1 MKEWVLLGRER
12 ERENESEFVSSVAR
26 HDEFEMGSHRIAF
39 MMWYL
44 VIKFDSNVCL
54 ADDDGGEE
62 ERKGSKTGWVS
73 WGSNVAN
80 PTQQHGFLFL
90 FNAIKSFAKVFSS
103 TFLLICYIIRSF
115 VISIFYIFY
124 LSFAIC
130 LLVSTNSLS
139 RSILFRVTCKTTRT
153 NEEPCWV
160 CVARRWRHH
169 RHSTMILESGLIFFY
184 SCYFLSPPSY
194 SVPSSSSAHF
204 GGCNKNFMIMY
215 MHMRSEKRRREP
227 Q

>member
-1 MKEWVLLGRER
+1 MKEWVLLGR

-130 LLVSTNSLS
+130 LLVSNNSLS
-139 RSILFRVTCKTTRT
+139 LDPLSRHMQNNKDERGLS
-153 NEEPCWV
+153 V
-160 CVARRWRHH
+160 CG
-169 RHSTMILESGLIFFY
+169 STMTTSPSLDYDIGKRKNIFL
-184 SCYFLSPPSY
+184 FLFSLPP
-194 SVPSSSSAHF
+194 VLLLRF
-204 GGCNKNFMIMY
+204 VVFL
-215 MHMRSEKRRREP
+215 RSFRWL